1 LELKLQ
7 SAETVGEA
15 AEQWEKFVFKGDNML
30 SKIGAL
36 MTRLQKMPEPDLAK
50 NVDLTTCAKRRTSKV
65 RWHATLEGARVEQ
78 AHVVAHPALRPK
90 EDASSDYDKEA
101 THWYSL
107 CFESGDK
114 DAVLKARDK
123 LFEMV
128 PELRLASQK
137 WSIASYPAWLLAL
150 EA

>member
-1 LELKLQ
+1 
-7 SAETVGEA
+7 
-15 AEQWEKFVFKGDNML
+15 ML
-30 SKIGAL
+30 AKIDAL
-36 MTRLQKMPEPDLAK
+36 MTKLQKLPEPDLAK
-50 NVDLTTCAKRRTSKV
+50 NIDLKTCAKRRTSKV
-65 RWHATLEGARVEQ
+65 RWHATLDGAQVEQ
-78 AHVVAHPALRPK
+78 AHVVAHPALRQ
-90 EDASSDYDKEA
+90 EGDTSSDYDKEA

-107 CFESGDK
+107 CFESDDK
-114 DAVLKARDK
+114 EAVLKARDK